1 MLLAWLE
8 FVELFMIAILTFPH
22 RQTTS
27 ADEKLKKTF
36 PVDCTKWHNPGS
48 IAYNS
53 FRLTITAIAI
63 PARST
68 AEVDH
73 YEVNFSP
80 PNSTGVS
87 TDM

>member
-1 MLLAWLE
+1 MFLAWLE
-8 FVELFMIAILTFPH
+8 FVELFMVAILTFPH

-27 ADEKLKKTF
+27 AVEKLKKTC
-36 PVDCTKWHNPGS
+36 PVGCTKWPNAGS

-63 PARST
+63 PARSI
-68 AEVDH
+68 AEIDH